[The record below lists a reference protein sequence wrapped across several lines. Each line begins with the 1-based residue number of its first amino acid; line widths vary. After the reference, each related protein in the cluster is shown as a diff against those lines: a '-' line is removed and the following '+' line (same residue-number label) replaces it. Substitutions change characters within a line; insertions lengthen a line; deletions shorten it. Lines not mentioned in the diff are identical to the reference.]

1 MSNGEELPLS
11 GQVPHAAGGTNDFM
25 RVAGISL
32 SWLPYT
38 HTRLPGIAN
47 CIGAVCNQ
55 KTSKF
60 FVSHWE
66 ESMAGHVGVKEVHEK
81 LGKESTKGSMVGRR

>member
-1 MSNGEELPLS
+1 LEVVVLT
-11 GQVPHAAGGTNDFM
+11 AICD
-25 RVAGISL
+25 
-32 SWLPYT
+32 
-38 HTRLPGIAN
+38 
-47 CIGAVCNQ
+47 Q